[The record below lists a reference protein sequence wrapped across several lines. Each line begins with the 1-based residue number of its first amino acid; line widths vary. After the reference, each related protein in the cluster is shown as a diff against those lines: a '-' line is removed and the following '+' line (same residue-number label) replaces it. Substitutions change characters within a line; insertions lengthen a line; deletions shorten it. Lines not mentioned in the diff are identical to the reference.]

1 MGGALRGAR
10 SVLGA
15 VVLVAAAIVV
25 LAFLLGLLRG
35 EASAG
40 GAITAVVAAAV
51 VVAVLRLLPGEGLL
65 AGYSALVYLVLFAP
79 ILVVVVYAFN
89 DGRQVEIWEGFS
101 TRWFTTALEDEAN
114 RQAIGRSLEIAV
126 ASAAI
131 ATVLGTAAALAL
143 LKAKVRLRIG
153 FDLVLFLAL
162 VVPELVIAIAS
173 LIFFVNAGFELG
185 VVTMFLAHTT
195 FNMSLV
201 ILVVRAR
208 AQSMGDTLEQA
219 SADLGATP
227 WATFRQVTFPRLFPA
242 VLAGALLSFTFSFD
256 NVIISSFTSG
266 AGNQTWPL
274 RVLNALRFGLKPDV
288 NATATLMLGV
298 TFLGLALAALVL
310 RVSARRQGA
319 SGPLG
324 LGGEPSAP
332 SGATPPAP
340 VVAREPEVA
349 GRA

>member
-1 MGGALRGAR
+1 MARALLRGAG
-10 SVLGA
+10 LLAGA
-15 VVLVAAAIVV
+15 IVLVAAAIVV
-25 LAFLLGLLRG
+25 LVSAAGLLSG

-40 GAITAVVAAAV
+40 GAITALLGLAIA
-51 VVAVLRLLPGEGLL
+51 VAVIRLLPGDGLL
-65 AGYSALVYLVLFAP
+65 AGYSALVYVVLFAP

-101 TRWFTTALEDEAN
+101 TRWFTTALEDEAI
-114 RQAIGRSLEIAV
+114 RQAIGRSVIIAV
-126 ASAAI
+126 ASAVT

-153 FDLVLFLAL
+153 FDVIVFLAL

-195 FNMSLV
+195 FNVSLV
-201 ILVVRAR
+201 VLVVRAR

-227 WATFRQVTFPRLFPA
+227 LATFRQVTLPRLFPA
-242 VLAGALLSFTFSFD
+242 ILAGGLLSFTFSFD

-298 TFLGLALAALVL
+298 TLLGLALAATIL

-319 SGPLG
+319 AGPLG
-324 LGGEPSAP
+324 LGARPGPAP
-332 SGATPPAP
+332 ATAAAPTPPEP
-340 VVAREPEVA
+340 KVAA
-349 GRA
+349 RA

>member
-1 MGGALRGAR
+1 MAALRAAR

-15 VVLVAAAIVV
+15 LVLVVAVVVVLVFV
-25 LAFLLGLLRG
+25 LGLLG
-35 EASAG
+35 GDASAG
-40 GAITAVVAAAV
+40 GAIAALAAVAVAVAVV
-51 VVAVLRLLPGEGLL
+51 RLLPGDGLL
-65 AGYSALVYLVLFAP
+65 AGYSALVYAVLFAP

-101 TRWFTTALEDEAN
+101 TRWFTTALEDEGI
-114 RQAIGRSLEIAV
+114 RQAIGRSLTIAI
-126 ASAAI
+126 ASAI
-131 ATVLGTAAALAL
+131 TSTVLGTAAALAL

-153 FDLVLFLAL
+153 FDVIVFLAL

-173 LIFFVNAGFELG
+173 LIFFVNVGFELG
-185 VVTMFLAHTT
+185 TVTMFLAHTT
-195 FNMSLV
+195 FNTSLV

-227 WATFRQVTFPRLFPA
+227 LATFRQVTFPRLFPA
-242 VLAGALLSFTFSFD
+242 ILAGALLAFTFSFD
-256 NVIISSFTSG
+256 DVIISSFTSG

-298 TFLGLALAALVL
+298 TFLGLGLAALVL
-310 RVSARRQGA
+310 RISARRQGA
-319 SGPLG
+319 AGPLG
-324 LGGEPSAP
+324 LGDGTGRGPAAP
-332 SGATPPAP
+332 EATAAPA
-340 VVAREPEVA
+340 AEVA
-349 GRA
+349 ARA